1 MFSAF
6 VIHTIRMLFEYAEI
20 GLYIDTLALLVL
32 YMYIFGIYIRHL
44 HVSIYIR
51 AQLLPFCLID
61 RAFVKKPRNTLCRK
75 YSKYLP
81 LASVSSFCFSA
92 SMYVRCNHH
101 MQRLCYSQDEFTSS
115 LLSKASEK
123 SLFSV
128 SVEEVLVRSYM
139 LRLVALVPRLDPKD
153 AVKPRTLA

>member
-51 AQLLPFCLID
+51 VPLLPFCLIG
-61 RAFVKKPRNTLCRK
+61 RALVKQRCDTLCRK

-81 LASVSSFCFSA
+81 LASVSLFCFSA
-92 SMYVRCNHH
+92 SIYVRCNHH
-101 MQRLCYSQDEFTSS
+101 MQRLCYSQRRNY
-115 LLSKASEK
+115 
-123 SLFSV
+123 LFSWIKSAGKV
-128 SVEEVLVRSYM
+128 IVLCIS
-139 LRLVALVPRLDPKD
+139 
-153 AVKPRTLA
+153 